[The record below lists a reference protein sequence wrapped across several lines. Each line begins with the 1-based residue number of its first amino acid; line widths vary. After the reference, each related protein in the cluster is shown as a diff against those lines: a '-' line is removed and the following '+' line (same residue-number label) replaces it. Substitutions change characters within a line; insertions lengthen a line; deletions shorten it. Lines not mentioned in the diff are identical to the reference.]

1 MQSLAMPCNCVNQ
14 NFRNVK
20 IMFTVQLLFKVS
32 HSVILC
38 KRKRIKQIRSSGLLW
53 NGNVQFFNPCPTFWK
68 TSISSRI
75 LERFKKYI
83 FYCWFIRI
91 WCLTSLCSSL
101 VWLGWHLFWQF
112 AASNS
117 CSCCWWRVGNDWMSP
132 LCSPLSKMD
141 GGRCLKLWS
150 QDFWG

>member
-1 MQSLAMPCNCVNQ
+1 
-14 NFRNVK
+14 
-20 IMFTVQLLFKVS
+20 MFTVQLLFKVS

-38 KRKRIKQIRSSGLLW
+38 RRKIIKQMRSSGLW
-53 NGNVQFFNPCPTFWK
+53 HGNVQFFYPCPTFWK

-75 LERFKKYI
+75 LERFEIYN
-83 FYCWFIRI
+83 FRI
-91 WCLTSLCSSL
+91 WCSTSHCSRISL
-101 VWLGWHLFWQF
+101 VWLGWHLFCQF

-117 CSCCWWRVGNDWMSP
+117 CSCCWWRVGNDCMSP

-141 GGRCLKLWS
+141 GGRCLKFWS